1 MLLLMYYYSL
11 ADMVI
16 RQPSILAA
24 ADLILQP
31 DISQTILILH
41 SSARLGGKHS
51 VKLKIF
57 SIAFDNICAVS

>member
-41 SSARLGGKHS
+41 SSARLGGKHF

-57 SIAFDNICAVS
+57 SIAFDNICAVP